1 MIKAAIKSKKN
12 SGREKGCSLNDIVN
26 FMMENY
32 DFGGFTSRPYMKD
45 DIKYRV
51 TYYVKNALENGLS
64 SGTFEISS
72 GTHLTKTTRYRLT
85 EEPKV
90 KKA

>member
-12 SGREKGCSLNDIVN
+12 SGHGKGCSLNYIVN

-32 DFGGFTSRPYMKD
+32 DFRGFSSRPFMKNHV
-45 DIKYRV
+45 KYWV
-51 TYYVKNALENGLS
+51 THYVKNALEKGLS

-72 GTHLTKTTRYRLT
+72 GTHLTKTTRFRLT
-85 EEPKV
+85 EKPNV

>member
-12 SGREKGCSLNDIVN
+12 SGCEKGCSFRDIVN
-26 FMMENY
+26 FMIENY
-32 DFGGFTSRPYMKD
+32 NLGGTSSRPYFKD
-45 DIKYRV
+45 VKSRV
-51 TYYVKNALENGLS
+51 TYHAKNALEKGLS

-72 GTHLTKTTRYRLT
+72 GTHLTRTAHFRLT
-85 EEPKV
+85 EKPKV